1 MKTMLGSGNFHPSHM
16 RPFLNAAGQA
26 CVVTNGKIVPVTNA
40 LLRYEEWLDLDRT
53 VINAAVD
60 RLVGV
65 SDLISKGL
73 VHNLGSIGLTVSQWD
88 RVSDMDEANI
98 SISGITKGAE
108 DTPEFDPQSVAIPIV
123 HKDFRLNLR
132 RLEASRILGESLDVT
147 AGSLAGRLVAEKSE
161 DMLFGGST
169 VKVGDASIPGYLTHT
184 NRNTVDMSK
193 QWTDATKTGAE
204 ILADVQ
210 NMLAAARGD
219 NYYGPFTLYI
229 PGEYEGVLDN
239 DYDTTTATGRTIRER
254 LLQLSGIQEIKVVD
268 RLSNHN
274 VILVQLTRDV
284 IDLAK
289 AQDVTTVQWEVEGG
303 MQVRFKTYAVW
314 APRIKSDFSGKS
326 GIVHMYE
333 IP

>member
-1 MKTMLGSGNFHPSHM
+1 MKASLSHPSHM

-26 CVVTNGKIVPVTNA
+26 CIVANGKIVPVSNA

-53 VINAAVD
+53 VIQAAVD

-65 SDLISKGL
+65 ADLIGKGL

-88 RVSDMDEANI
+88 RVSDMTEANA
-98 SISGITKGAE
+98 SISGITKGEE
-108 DTPEFDPQSVAIPIV
+108 DTPEFDPQSVAIPII

-132 RLEASRILGESLDVT
+132 RLEASRILGEALDVT

-161 DMLFGGST
+161 DMLFSGST
-169 VKVGDASIPGYLTHT
+169 VKVGDTSVSGYTTHT
-184 NRNTVDMSK
+184 NRNTWDLAK
-193 QWTDATKTGAE
+193 QWTANNITAAE

-210 NMLAAARGD
+210 GMLAAARAD

-229 PGEYEGVLDN
+229 PSEYEGVLDN
-239 DYDTTTATGRTIRER
+239 DYDTTTASGRTIRER
-254 LLQLSGIQEIKVVD
+254 LLQLSGLQEIKVAD
-268 RLSNHN
+268 RLANHN
-274 VILVQLTRDV
+274 LVLVQMTKDV
-284 IDLAK
+284 VDLAK

-303 MQVRFKTYAVW
+303 MQVRFKTYAAW

-326 GIVHMYE
+326 GVVHAYE